1 MIDIKELRIGN
12 YVLSGCNEL
21 VKIEGIISKDNTGGY
36 LIETLKPIPIT
47 AEWLLKLGFDTF
59 YINGKL
65 THYKINL
72 HYLRYDGQ
80 DFYFELGKG
89 MIIEVIYIHHLQNL
103 YFCICGKELEYNKK

>member
-21 VKIEGIISKDNTGGY
+21 VKIEGIISKGNTGGY
-36 LIETLKPIPIT
+36 LLETLKPIPIT
-47 AEWLLKLGFDTF
+47 AEWLLKFGFNPF

-65 THYKINL
+65 THYRINS
-72 HYLRYDGQ
+72 YFIRYDGQ

-89 MIIEVIYIHHLQNL
+89 MIIEIRFVHQLQNL
-103 YFCICGKELEYNKK
+103 YFALTGKELKHEG

>member
-21 VKIEGIISKDNTGGY
+21 EKIDGIISKDNTGGY

-47 AEWLLKLGFDTF
+47 AEWLLKLGFDPF

-65 THYKINL
+65 THYRINS
-72 HYLRYDGQ
+72 YFIRYDGQ

-89 MIIEVIYIHHLQNL
+89 MIIEVIYIHQLQNL
-103 YFCICGKELEYNKK
+103 YFALIQKELEYNEK

>member
-21 VKIEGIISKDNTGGY
+21 VKIEGIISKNNTGGY
-36 LIETLKPIPIT
+36 LLETLKPIPINE
-47 AEWLLKLGFDTF
+47 EWLLNFGFDTF

-65 THYKINL
+65 THYRINS
-72 HYLRYDGQ
+72 YFIRYDGQ

-89 MIIEVIYIHHLQNL
+89 MIIEVIYIHQLQNL
-103 YFCICGKELEYNKK
+103 YFCICGKEIEYNEK